1 MTKSKVLSTLL
12 AASLIFSATAGCNSK
27 TKKTNNNNST
37 TQQEIRTYTGFFAAQ
52 IGSVDENNVVK
63 NLIAEKIGARCE
75 ETWLD
80 ETGNRD
86 NIISNMIIQNEYPDF
101 IYPDAANYQKLL
113 QAGALSP
120 IDAYWD
126 DYPNVKNY
134 FSQAQWNRIRE
145 DDGHIYMIP
154 VFSNCYMYD
163 TNTLHNDE
171 AFWIQV
177 KVLKWGGYPKI
188 TTLDEYFDLLERYV
202 EANPIAEDETPNIGY
217 EILADPTIF
226 FCLDNPPQF
235 LDGYP
240 NDGCCIVDPD
250 TLEAVDY
257 NLSDTAKRWFKK
269 LNEEYKKG
277 IIDPDCFVLNRDQYY
292 DKIRTGNV
300 LGMADQKWN
309 FQIATYELPDEC
321 QYVPLGVV
329 IDEGIEEHYH
339 SQPAFDDSM
348 GITISTSCDD
358 VEGALKFLNDLLSPE
373 ILTLRFW
380 GIEGKDYMVDDDG
393 LFYCTDE
400 QTANRSNSEYA
411 YKNLCEYTYFPY
423 YFGMNHDGINAYCPA
438 YQPSEFYKGLG
449 DIMKECFDAYG
460 VKTYVEMLNKA
471 EENPAWYPM
480 WSYSNTFTTDTDYG
494 RALKSIEQTKLKY
507 LPNVVMSNDF
517 ESAWNEYVTE
527 YEKCNPK
534 VLFDEL
540 TREVKRRVDEQ
551 S

>member
-120 IDAYWD
+120 IDVYWD

-202 EANPIAEDETPNIGY
+202 EANPIAEDGTPNIGY

-235 LDGYP
+235 LAGYP

-277 IIDPDCFVLNRDQYY
+277 IIDPDCFVLNQDQYY

-339 SQPAFDDSM
+339 SQPAFDDSI

-517 ESAWNEYVTE
+517 ESAWSEYVTE

>member
-202 EANPIAEDETPNIGY
+202 EANPIAEDGTPNIGY

-235 LDGYP
+235 LAGYP

-277 IIDPDCFVLNRDQYY
+277 IIDPDCFVLNQDQYY

-517 ESAWNEYVTE
+517 ESVWNEYVTE

>member
-277 IIDPDCFVLNRDQYY
+277 IIDPDCFVLNQDQYY

-309 FQIATYELPDEC
+309 FQRATYELPDEC

-400 QTANRSNSEYA
+400 QTANRGNSEYA

-517 ESAWNEYVTE
+517 ESAWSEYVTE